1 MRSAVT
7 IVAGLLSGVLVAF
20 GVLAALVFVGPDPVG
35 LRPTPSPSAEPS
47 LIAVASPSPSP
58 SPSLAASATGAT
70 GSGAVG
76 SSAPSGSAGAG
87 GSPAP
92 SDASAAGFHVGE
104 TAPPLVVSQLGGGT
118 IDLMSLRGKPVWL
131 SFVQTTCPSCVD
143 DFPVMNDVKA
153 RYEGDG
159 LVVMAVDIRED
170 EDKVAAFAV
179 RLNATFPI
187 GLDGDGTAQAA
198 WGTYTLPI
206 HFWIDKDGIIRAG
219 ALGGAGR
226 DVFAANLRKVMPGVT
241 ITP

>member
-47 LIAVASPSPSP
+47 LVAVASPSPSSSP
-58 SPSLAASATGAT
+58 AASPSGAV

-76 SSAPSGSAGAG
+76 SGAPSGSAGAG

-118 IDLMSLRGKPVWL
+118 IDLTTLRGKAVWL
-131 SFVQTTCPSCVD
+131 DFVQTTCRECVD
-143 DFPVMNDVKA
+143 QFPVMNDFKA
-153 RYEGDG
+153 RYEDKG

-206 HFWIDKDGIIRAG
+206 HFWIDKDGIVRAG
-219 ALGGAGR
+219 ALGGAGG
-226 DVFAANLRKVMPGVT
+226 DVFAANLRKVLPGVT